1 MVSDS
6 QKDGNMDTIS
16 VDVTPSVA
24 YALLARAGF
33 TKDSRERWTH
43 EDGRWTWQADE
54 ALRSALVDLAEDRDH
69 AVTVRRTGHT
79 IVYEHTE
86 LKAVLAE
93 VTRFRHKWHTCRY
106 SPSLGSTGLDDCDY
120 DEWDDRASAIQIAST
135 HAQEMASAI

>member
-1 MVSDS
+1 
-6 QKDGNMDTIS
+6 MDTIS

-33 TKDSRERWTH
+33 TRDARGRWAH
-43 EDGRWTWQADE
+43 ADGRWSWQADE
-54 ALRSALVDLAEDRDH
+54 ALRWALVDMAEERDH

-86 LKAVLAE
+86 LKTPLAE

-106 SPSLGSTGLDDCDY
+106 NPSPDTDLDDCDY
-120 DEWDDRASAIQIAST
+120 DEWDDRASAVQIASS
-135 HAQEMASAI
+135 HAHEMASAI